1 MKSPL
6 LSRELAALGLDLG
19 GTLREEPR
27 FLTDASFIGALHME
41 LRERLGA
48 GDARAALLQLGFL
61 HGLRDALEMVTRGMR
76 SPGRVSG
83 AGERTAAAARPRL
96 SLALDSSD
104 RERGEPLR
112 GTYRDGIEA
121 RAVASGLGVQS
132 GAACALTSGYA
143 SGWLSGLFDSDLFAR
158 ERACSAC
165 GATRCEFEARTPED
179 WAASDQEAASDVA
192 RLPFS
197 PLRDLVARHLAGL
210 PEPAD
215 DPNASSLESDAPV
228 IHVWGPVMVI
238 PYSGANETISG
249 LELIRRDAGAKEV
262 RVVVVDLAS
271 AIIDESFGALELERV
286 LETIERLGAEPILT
300 GISPLSERA
309 VADLEVSHLIVRKDL
324 PAAIATA
331 FQIADAMRR
340 TL

>member
-1 MKSPL
+1 MKSAL

-41 LRERLGA
+41 LRERLGP

-61 HGLRDALEMVTRGMR
+61 HGLRDALELITRGLR
-76 SPGRVSG
+76 LNSRA
-83 AGERTAAAARPRL
+83 AGGARPRL
-96 SLALDSSD
+96 SLALDGAQ

-112 GTYRDGIEA
+112 GAFRDGIEA

-132 GAACALTSGYA
+132 EAACALTSGYA
-143 SGWLSGLFDSDLFAR
+143 SGWLSGLFDSDLLVV
-158 ERACSAC
+158 ERSCAAC
-165 GATRCEFEARTPED
+165 GAARCEFEARTPED
-179 WAASDQEAASDVA
+179 WAAAGDEAADGDVG

-197 PLRDLVARHLAGL
+197 PLRDLVARHLAGQ
-210 PEPAD
+210 PEPAG
-215 DPNASSLESDAPV
+215 DPKASSLESDAPV

-249 LELIRRDAGAKEV
+249 LDLIRRDAGAKEV

-286 LETIERLGAEPILT
+286 LESIERLGAEPILT

-309 VADLEVSHLIVRKDL
+309 VADLEISHLVVRKDL
-324 PAAIATA
+324 PAAIAAA
-331 FQIADAMRR
+331 FQIADATRR
-340 TL
+340 TV